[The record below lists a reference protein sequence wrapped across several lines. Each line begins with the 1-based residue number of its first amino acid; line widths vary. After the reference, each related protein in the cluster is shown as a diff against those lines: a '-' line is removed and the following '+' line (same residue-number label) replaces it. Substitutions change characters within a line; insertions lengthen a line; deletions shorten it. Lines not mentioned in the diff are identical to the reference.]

1 MFHRT
6 IYLTI
11 RSSISAQECVHK
23 LLKLNL
29 CSGQDI
35 FRRIHLNEEETTSSS
50 CVYIKNLFL
59 ELVKFLGLTKLNH
72 RLINPLFPRNNLKNT
87 RFSINFF
94 KSIGLDELT
103 NELRDLLKIHST
115 TGTYSQTKQQ
125 GKKQIENT

>member
-1 MFHRT
+1 M
-6 IYLTI
+6 
-11 RSSISAQECVHK
+11 
-23 LLKLNL
+23 
-29 CSGQDI
+29 
-35 FRRIHLNEEETTSSS
+35 
-50 CVYIKNLFL
+50 L
-59 ELVKFLGLTKLNH
+59 EIWDLDLDLDLGLVKFLGLTKLKH
-72 RLINPLFPRNNLKNT
+72 HLIDPLFPRNNLKNT